1 MMADT
6 EMDREFIQKQKERL
20 EESRVE
26 LRRIADG
33 MEEDIR
39 DRGEDEGDFT
49 EHDSSDMS
57 RSIFTREM
65 DATVGNVMEGR
76 LDFVGRAL
84 QKIEEGT
91 YGLSDVSGE
100 QISKG
105 RLEAVPEAIYK
116 VDEQQ
121 DFENGRRYR
130 QEINEDSQPPL
141 S

>member
-1 MMADT
+1 MADIGF
-6 EMDREFIQKQKERL
+6 DQEFVQKQKERL
-20 EESRVE
+20 EELRVE
-26 LRRIADG
+26 LRGIVEG
-33 MEEDIR
+33 VEEDNR
-39 DRGEDEGDFT
+39 DRAEDEGDFT
-49 EHDSSDMS
+49 EHDSGDMS
-57 RSIFTREM
+57 QSMFTREM
-65 DATVGNVMEGR
+65 DATVGRAMGGR
-76 LDFVGRAL
+76 LEGVERAL

-100 QISKG
+100 PIARG

-130 QEINEDSQPPL
+130 QVINEDSQPPL

>member
-1 MMADT
+1 MADT
-6 EMDREFIQKQKERL
+6 EIDREFIQKQKERL

-76 LDFVGRAL
+76 LDFVERAL

-91 YGLSDVSGE
+91 YGFSDVSGE

>member
-1 MMADT
+1 MANNEIDQ
-6 EMDREFIQKQKERL
+6 EFIQKQKERL
-20 EESRVE
+20 EELRAE
-26 LRRIADG
+26 LRRMADG
-33 MEEDIR
+33 MEEDIKER
-39 DRGEDEGDFT
+39 AEDEGDFT
-49 EHDSSDMS
+49 EHDSGDMS

-65 DATVGNVMEGR
+65 DATVGQAMEGR
-76 LDFVGRAL
+76 LGTVERAL

-100 QISKG
+100 PIVRG
-105 RLEAVPEAIYK
+105 RLEAAPEAIYK

-121 DFENGRRYR
+121 EFENGRRYR

>member
-1 MMADT
+1 MADT

-76 LDFVGRAL
+76 LDFVERAL

>member
-6 EMDREFIQKQKERL
+6 EIDREFIQKQKERL

-76 LDFVGRAL
+76 LDFVERAL

-91 YGLSDVSGE
+91 YGFSDVSGE

>member
-1 MMADT
+1 MADT
-6 EMDREFIQKQKERL
+6 EMDQEFVQRQKERL
-20 EESRVE
+20 VE
-26 LRRIADG
+26 LRAELREMAQG
-33 MEEDIR
+33 MAQDNRER
-39 DRGEDEGDFT
+39 AEDEGDFT
-49 EHDSSDMS
+49 EHDSGDMS

-65 DATVGNVMEGR
+65 DATVGQAMEGR
-76 LDFVGRAL
+76 LAFVERAL

-100 QISKG
+100 PIVRG

-121 DFENGRRYR
+121 AFEDGRRYR
-130 QEINEDSQPPL
+130 QEINDDSQPPI

>member
-1 MMADT
+1 MADT

-39 DRGEDEGDFT
+39 DRGEDEGDLT

-57 RSIFTREM
+57 QSIFTREM
-65 DATVGNVMEGR
+65 DATVGHVMEGR
-76 LDFVGRAL
+76 LDFVERAL

-91 YGLSDVSGE
+91 YGFSDVSGE

>member
-1 MMADT
+1 MADT
-6 EMDREFIQKQKERL
+6 EMDQEFVQKQKERL
-20 EESRVE
+20 VE
-26 LRRIADG
+26 LRAELREMAQG
-33 MEEDIR
+33 MEQDSRER
-39 DRGEDEGDFT
+39 AEDEGDFT
-49 EHDSSDMS
+49 EHDSGDMS

-65 DATVGNVMEGR
+65 DATVGQAMEGR
-76 LDFVGRAL
+76 LAFVERAL

-100 QISKG
+100 PIVRG

-121 DFENGRRYR
+121 AFEDGRRYR
-130 QEINEDSQPPL
+130 QEINDDSQPPI